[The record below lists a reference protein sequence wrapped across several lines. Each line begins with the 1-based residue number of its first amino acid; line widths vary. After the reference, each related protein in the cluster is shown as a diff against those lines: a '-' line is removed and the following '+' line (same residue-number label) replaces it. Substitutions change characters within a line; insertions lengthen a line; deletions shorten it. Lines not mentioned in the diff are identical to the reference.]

1 MERHALFLGGF
12 IYKALTSIY
21 YQEDMMKKKQ
31 VNLFAVRMVA
41 VATASFLVMCISAV
55 TPGDV
60 RANDKREAEQ
70 LVETSRYTFE
80 SFTTAV
86 DAKTFRDL
94 LKKARGIF
102 ICPQMLRGAFVIGAS
117 GGTGVFVA
125 KEPQTNTWLG
135 PAFYTIGEVSFG
147 FQAGGDASEI
157 IMLAMTERGA
167 NAMLSSSVK
176 LGADVSVAVGP
187 IGAGADASTANFSAD
202 ILTFARSKG
211 LYAGVSLK
219 GAVIKIREGLNNHY
233 YGHTASP
240 TDILVRKNVNN
251 QQSKA
256 LLATIAKHA
265 GGQ

>member
-1 MERHALFLGGF
+1 
-12 IYKALTSIY
+12 
-21 YQEDMMKKKQ
+21 MKQKK
-31 VNLFAVRMVA
+31 VRSFMVRMLVVVA
-41 VATASFLVMCISAV
+41 ASFLVWGVVAFSPSNV
-55 TPGDV
+55 L
-60 RANDKREAEQ
+60 ANDKREAEQ

-80 SFTTAV
+80 NFTSGM
-86 DAKTFRDL
+86 DAKPFRDL

-117 GGTGVFVA
+117 GGTGIFVA
-125 KEPQTNTWLG
+125 KEPQTDTWLG

-167 NAMLSSSVK
+167 NAMLSSGVK

-187 IGAGADASTANFSAD
+187 VGAGADASTANFSVD

-211 LYAGVSLK
+211 LYGGVSLK
-219 GAVIKIREGLNNHY
+219 GAVIKIREGLNNAY
-233 YGHTASP
+233 YGQTASP

-251 QQSKA
+251 PQAKG
-256 LLATIAKHA
+256 LLGTVAKYA
-265 GGQ
+265 GGK

>member
-1 MERHALFLGGF
+1 MG
-12 IYKALTSIY
+12 IYLKGTIRIY
-21 YQEDMMKKKQ
+21 YQEDMMKRKQ
-31 VNLFAVRMVA
+31 VSLSVVRMLAVVA
-41 VATASFLVMCISAV
+41 ASFLVMCISAFV
-55 TPGDV
+55 PGDV

-70 LVETSRYTFE
+70 LVDTSRYTFE

-86 DAKTFRDL
+86 DAKPFRDL

-125 KEPQTNTWLG
+125 KEPQTDTWLG

-167 NAMLSSSVK
+167 NAMLSSGVK

-211 LYAGVSLK
+211 LYGGVSLK

-233 YGHTASP
+233 YGQKVSP
-240 TDILVRKNVNN
+240 TDILVRKNVTN

-256 LLATIAKHA
+256 LLGAVAKCA
-265 GGQ
+265 GGK